1 MNRGVV
7 SSQLKCKNS
16 MDRVICIQ
24 RIEKILAAATI
35 TTAAGLECIVCPT
48 PVLIVKLRRPQVS

>member
-1 MNRGVV
+1 
-7 SSQLKCKNS
+7 